1 VFNSNVDQSGG
12 QVTVDISQ
20 PGLEGAAGR
29 GSLAVLTFKVT
40 AANPQAPITVSGS
53 AVNAAGDA
61 VPVTLPAPHNVAL
74 LP

>member
-1 VFNSNVDQSGG
+1 VD
-12 QVTVDISQ
+12 VSQ

-40 AANPQAPITVSGS
+40 AANPQAPISVSGS
-53 AVNAAGDA
+53 AVNAAGDQ
-61 VPVTLPAPHNVAL
+61 VKVNLPAPHKVAL